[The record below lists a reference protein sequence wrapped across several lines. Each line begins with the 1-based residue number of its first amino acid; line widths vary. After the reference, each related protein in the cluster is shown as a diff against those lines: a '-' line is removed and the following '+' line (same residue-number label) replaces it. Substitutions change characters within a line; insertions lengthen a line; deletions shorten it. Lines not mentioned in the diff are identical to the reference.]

1 MAFCFPRGS
10 EDFVTII
17 AFLSVDVFQKEDS
30 DSSREI
36 SFCY

>member
-1 MAFCFPRGS
+1 MAFSFPRGS
-10 EDFVTII
+10 EDFATMI

-30 DSSREI
+30 DSSRET